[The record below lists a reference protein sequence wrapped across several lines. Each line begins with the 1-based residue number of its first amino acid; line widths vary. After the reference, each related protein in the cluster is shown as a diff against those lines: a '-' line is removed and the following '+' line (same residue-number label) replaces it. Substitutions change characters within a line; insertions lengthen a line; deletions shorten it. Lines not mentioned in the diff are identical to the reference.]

1 MIASTSAEDIDA
13 TISGETATTFLPL
26 LSNEKAF
33 PTVASLRS
41 TPSIFIF
48 LQSSA
53 QDPLMVEPE
62 NDPAI
67 IPSSILGN
75 ANFLAIID
83 RRDASPRD
91 ASSEL
96 PNTSSTV
103 RCLCHSYESRKRVHT
118 TRLVPR
124 KDQKKTEED
133 RIGYSIMDLR
143 RGFPLLDR

>member
-1 MIASTSAEDIDA
+1 MTASTSAEDINA
-13 TISGETATTFLPL
+13 TISGETATTFRPL
-26 LSNEKAF
+26 LLKEKAF

-41 TPSIFIF
+41 TPLMFIF

-53 QDPLMVEPE
+53 QVPIMVEPE

-67 IPSSILGN
+67 MPSSILGN
-75 ANFLAIID
+75 ANFLATMD
-83 RRDASPRD
+83 RRDAIPRD

-103 RCLCHSYESRKRVHT
+103 RCLCHSYESRKRVQT
-118 TRLVPR
+118 TRLVPK
-124 KDQKKTEED
+124 KDQNKTEED
-133 RIGYSIMDLR
+133 RIGYRIMDLR